1 MDAPRID
8 RLIPSIPIEP
18 IPGKET
24 RPINAGLST
33 LQDGCAQRV
42 DTSSRNQF
50 ATPFFHQPKS
60 TRLCV
65 ATSCAEQRWVVPQGQ
80 RIVWTRFVKQAG
92 IFVWSQGFAL
102 RQAVLK
108 AMGCSSRATDS
119 LDKVR
124 ETGRDI
130 RLVSRRSPASQSCQ
144 DGTQTIHHSTIQVSG
159 GINLATRPQH
169 RGEILLCKSQTEYF
183 LYIQPVSGTIFPCRE
198 L

>member
-92 IFVWSQGFAL
+92 IFVWSQGDHLPPNRVRMEL
-102 RQAVLK
+102 RQSITPQSK
-108 AMGCSSRATDS
+108 SRAGSTWQH
-119 LDKVR
+119 
-124 ETGRDI
+124 G
-130 RLVSRRSPASQSCQ
+130 
-144 DGTQTIHHSTIQVSG
+144 HSTEGKFFCANHKQNIFSTYNRFREPFFPAVSCE
-159 GINLATRPQH
+159 Q
-169 RGEILLCKSQTEYF
+169 
-183 LYIQPVSGTIFPCRE
+183 
-198 L
+198 